1 MKPQN
6 NRMQQSVPANSLF
19 SFSPGRY
26 VPAITAFGLL
36 CLCFSPLL
44 INFIWGNHDWLP
56 LIQDNPLLSGLI
68 EGRFSQ
74 YILLNLL
81 LDGKILPVL
90 NILLGFIFLHGGI
103 VPAVPTLLRLFCTA
117 GHCRAV
123 PVCRRGA
130 ALRRRTA
137 VFSFHNFQPVV
148 LAVNN
153 SLIPAVL
160 PKSVRLSSCHFH
172 ALRHTPAII
181 RAGRISCFSQPVC
194 YLRSLFYHT

>member
-6 NRMQQSVPANSLF
+6 NRMQQPVPANSLF

-26 VPAITAFGLL
+26 IPAITAFGLL

-44 INFIWGNHDWLP
+44 VNFIWGNHDWLP
-56 LIQDNPLLSGLI
+56 LIHGNPLLSGLI

-81 LDGKILPVL
+81 L
-90 NILLGFIFLHGGI
+90 GG
-103 VPAVPTLLRLFCTA
+103 TA